1 MTTITQKTILLM
13 DSKGHCRIGKRVTT
27 TTSFFIFKRRK
38 TKKYIHSKE
47 QDKIFSNLFESL
59 NLDSYLV
66 LNLNELPIWKGG
78 QSYD

>member
-1 MTTITQKTILLM
+1 MTTIIQKTILLV
-13 DSKGHCRIGKRVTT
+13 DSEGHYRIGKLVTT

-47 QDKIFSNLFESL
+47 QVKIFSNLFESL
-59 NLDSYLV
+59 NLDGYLV
-66 LNLNELPIWKGG
+66 LDFNKLPIWKGG

>member
-1 MTTITQKTILLM
+1 MTTITQKTILLV
-13 DSKGHCRIGKRVTT
+13 DYKGHGRLGKLVTT

-47 QDKIFSNLFESL
+47 QVKIFSNLFENL
-59 NLDSYLV
+59 NLDGYLV
-66 LNLNELPIWKGG
+66 LDFKKLPVWKGG

>member
-1 MTTITQKTILLM
+1 MTTITQKTILLL
-13 DSKGHCRIGKRVTT
+13 DSEGHCNIGKLVTT

-47 QDKIFSNLFESL
+47 QVKIFSNLFESL
-59 NLDSYLV
+59 NLDGYLV
-66 LNLNELPIWKGG
+66 LDFKKLPVWKGG

>member
-13 DSKGHCRIGKRVTT
+13 DSEGHCRIGKIVTT

-47 QDKIFSNLFESL
+47 QAKIFSNLFESL
-59 NLDSYLV
+59 NLDGYLV
-66 LNLNELPIWKGG
+66 LNFNKLPIWKGG